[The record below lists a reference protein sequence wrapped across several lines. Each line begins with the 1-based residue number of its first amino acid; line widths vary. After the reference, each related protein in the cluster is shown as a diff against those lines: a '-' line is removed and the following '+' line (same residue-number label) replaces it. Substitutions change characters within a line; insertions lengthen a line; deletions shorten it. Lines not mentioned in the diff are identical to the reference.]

1 MQRKAKGRL
10 KFAAALAVLAL
21 VWLVVL
27 PLIGRQP
34 IVSQHI
40 EQQQQRGVNPSAL
53 FYSEL
58 EFLPDV
64 LHRFER
70 LELHVPAN
78 VMRQEKKEVLRR

>member
-1 MQRKAKGRL
+1 ML
-10 KFAAALAVLAL
+10 KFAAALTVLAV
-21 VWLVVL
+21 VWLVIL

-34 IVSQHI
+34 AVSQHI
-40 EQQQQRGVNPSAL
+40 EHQQQRGVNPSAL

-64 LHRFER
+64 VHRFER

-78 VMRQEKKEVLRR
+78 VMRPAEEATARK